1 MEGVGA
7 LRCWL
12 RRRTATPRATPVAAV
27 ALLAAIAGCSRAVY
41 HEVRPGETLYRIS
54 KAYAVP
60 VDTLVQ
66 VNHLSDPARLE
77 VGQRLKIP
85 GARRAV
91 PVSLVTP
98 RAADARP
105 SHAHGPPRTGKKF
118 LWPVAGGTV
127 TSGFGQ
133 RGHSFHDGIDIS
145 APAGSEVL
153 AAEDGEVI
161 YSDFL
166 RGYGNCIIVRH
177 TDGLATV
184 YAHNQSNSVREGQR
198 VRRGQVIG
206 KVGDSGRTTGTNL
219 HFEVREDNVAH
230 DPLYF
235 LPAVQQVAVP
245 LPPARRGG

>member
-1 MEGVGA
+1 
-7 LRCWL
+7 L
-12 RRRTATPRATPVAAV
+12 RRRAATQRVTPVVAV

-54 KAYAVP
+54 KAYGVP
-60 VDTLVQ
+60 VDTLAQ
-66 VNHLSDPARLE
+66 ANHLSDASRLE

-85 GARRAV
+85 GARRTV
-91 PVSLVTP
+91 PVNLVTP
-98 RAADARP
+98 RGVDARP
-105 SHAHGPPRTGKKF
+105 SHQQGPPRVSKKF
-118 LWPVAGGTV
+118 LWPVSGGTV

-133 RGHSFHDGIDIS
+133 RGRSFHDGIDIS
-145 APAGSEVL
+145 APAGSDVL

-177 TDGLATV
+177 TEGLATV
-184 YAHNQSNSVREGQR
+184 YAHNQSNGVHEGQR
-198 VRRGQVIG
+198 VRRGDVIG

-235 LPAVQQVAVP
+235 LPPVQT
-245 LPPARRGG
+245 ARRGG

>member
-7 LRCWL
+7 LGCWS
-12 RRRTATPRATPVAAV
+12 RRRVAKYVAAV
-27 ALLAAIAGCSRAVY
+27 TLLAGAAACSHAVY
-41 HEVRPGETLYRIS
+41 HEVRPGENLYRIS
-54 KAYAVP
+54 KAYGVS
-60 VDTLVQ
+60 VDQLVQ
-66 VNHLSDPARLE
+66 VNHLADASRLE

-85 GARRAV
+85 GARHSV
-91 PVSLVTP
+91 PVNLVTP
-98 RAADARP
+98 RANAAR
-105 SHAHGPPRTGKKF
+105 SSRSQAPPHIVKRF

-127 TSGFGQ
+127 TSSFGQ

-145 APAGSEVL
+145 APAGTAVL

-177 TDGLATV
+177 TQGLATV
-184 YAHNQSNSVREGQR
+184 YAHNQSNGVREGQR
-198 VRRGQVIG
+198 VRRGEVIG
-206 KVGDSGRTTGTNL
+206 KVGDSGRTTGANL

-235 LPAVQQVAVP
+235 LPPIEQVAAP
-245 LPPARRGG
+245 QPASGRGG